1 VAPLFAGLSPAL
13 LGSTLQFVV
22 LMELYDPLRARMR
35 AAAPASTPAA
45 LPDMAA
51 GALAGAAACVATNPV
66 WVLKTR
72 LQTLPAAAVA
82 PPSVLAAAA
91 SIVRAEGGRALFR
104 GVAPSLLLVSYNMLH
119 LPLYN
124 TLKEQGAPTL
134 GAVAGSVTVA
144 SALTYPLQVIRT
156 RFQAERAVGG
166 RREYASFAS
175 VVQHVVAA
183 EGGLCRSFYAGFGPH
198 LLRSVASWFIK
209 FAVAERVAQSISAE

>member
-13 LGSTLQFVV
+13 VGSTLQFVV
-22 LMELYDPLRARMR
+22 LMELYDPLRSRLHD
-35 AAAPASTPAA
+35 AAPAATPAA
-45 LPDMAA
+45 LPGMAA

-72 LQTLPAAAVA
+72 LQTLPATAAT

-91 SIVRAEGGRALFR
+91 SIMRTEGGRAFFR
-104 GVAPSLLLVSYNMLH
+104 GVTPSLLLVSYNMLH
-119 LPLYN
+119 LPLYT
-124 TLKEQGAPTL
+124 TLKQQDASTFA
-134 GAVAGSVTVA
+134 AVAGSVTVA

-183 EGGLCRSFYAGFGPH
+183 EGSLLRSFYAGFGPH
-198 LLRSVASWFIK
+198 LVRSVASWFVK